1 MSERGIRCRHLAF
14 VGLQQRSARPLFGA
28 RGCWGLG
35 YATLSRRGFLVAQRC
50 GTIKGGAGGW
60 AGSYRAR
67 SCWAS

>member
-35 YATLSRRGFLVAQRC
+35 YATLSRRGFLVA
-50 GTIKGGAGGW
+50 
-60 AGSYRAR
+60 
-67 SCWAS
+67 